1 MTKMQAEQIK
11 LIRMMSGLAQ
21 SEFAKVLRVPQSH
34 VSTWERGIARPNY
47 KSQAKI
53 REAFGADNIRE
64 LDALVY
70 SMTLHTVRLGIRERA
85 DKLREGMRNE

>member
-1 MTKMQAEQIK
+1 MQAEQIK
-11 LIRMMSGLAQ
+11 LIRLMAGLTQ
-21 SEFAKVLRVPQSH
+21 TEFAQALHVPQSQ

-70 SMTLHTVRLGIRERA
+70 SMTLHTVRSGLQERA
-85 DKLREGMRNE
+85 TKLREDMRNE